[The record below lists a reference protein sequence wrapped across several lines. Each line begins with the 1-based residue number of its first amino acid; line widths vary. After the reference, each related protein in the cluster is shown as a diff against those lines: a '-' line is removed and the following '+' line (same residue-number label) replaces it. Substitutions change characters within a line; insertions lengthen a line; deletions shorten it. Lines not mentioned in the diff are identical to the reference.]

1 MINLCGCFLKCCFTL
16 LVLRIHNS
24 FCAFTS
30 APALLNVPTIYIHHN
45 NYNRRWDIVNTR
57 YTDTGRSFRIHQHNT
72 VVEKNTLSR
81 KSPLWPSLRQ
91 TRLHPVTIL
100 SSCHWREES
109 KERTNTNTV
118 TASCC
123 CWLLLLDTSPHTK
136 HIYVWCVP
144 VYSQYD
150 RIIGQKYCM
159 HVEMEYCTLLLCA
172 TSMKEVVSSVEAVE
186 VWM

>member
-109 KERTNTNTV
+109 KE
-118 TASCC
+118 SI
-123 CWLLLLDTSPHTK
+123 LLLLVVVTWHKSTHQT
-136 HIYVWCVP
+136 HICVMCSCLQSVWSYYWTEVLHARRDGILYVIVCDE
-144 VYSQYD
+144 YE
-150 RIIGQKYCM
+150 GGG
-159 HVEMEYCTLLLCA
+159 VECRGCRGMDVT
-172 TSMKEVVSSVEAVE
+172 M
-186 VWM
+186 